1 MLIVRATCMERAGGV
16 AVRRSILD
24 RVGVKR
30 GREMLRSAVL
40 T

>member
-1 MLIVRATCMERAGGV
+1 MERAGGV

-30 GREMLRSAVL
+30 GRRMRYREVDDQS
-40 T
+40 